1 VNFMLALNVVIYG
14 LGIIFLALLVLLV
27 AIMVLSKVFSMK
39 AGKDMRRVSAQAVH
53 EADPPAPPR
62 VAAALPVVAP
72 AASPAG
78 EAFEP
83 VIAPLPGKVLS
94 VAAKAGNQVRR
105 GDELCVIE
113 AMKMGNS
120 VKAPRDGV
128 VAEVRVAPGDAV
140 TFGAPLIFL
149 ASSAAAAAA
158 PRPAAAPAATA
169 PAPPPAAGPTG
180 LMLTVAGVSHAAEVA
195 VGPGGTASVRLDGS
209 SYQTQRDP
217 SDEKRIL
224 VNGQPHTVEV
234 KDMAGTSATVLID
247 GVPQKLE
254 IAHRA
259 LSAPVALSIAH
270 DGKPHKV
277 EVRSGDGGA
286 STVLVDGSTYQV
298 ERDKTEPT
306 RILVNGQPHT
316 VEVKDTAGT
325 SAAVL
330 IDGRTERLEIA
341 REAAAAPTASM
352 PVPAAVAAV
361 PTRSGHPGA
370 GERITAPLPGK
381 VLSVAVK
388 TGESVHKGDELCV
401 IEAMKM
407 GNSIRAQ
414 RDGSVREV
422 LVVPGQ
428 SVTFG
433 ASLLVLD

>member
-1 VNFMLALNVVIYG
+1 
-14 LGIIFLALLVLLV
+14 
-27 AIMVLSKVFSMK
+27 
-39 AGKDMRRVSAQAVH
+39 
-53 EADPPAPPR
+53 
-62 VAAALPVVAP
+62 
-72 AASPAG
+72 
-78 EAFEP
+78 
-83 VIAPLPGKVLS
+83 
-94 VAAKAGNQVRR
+94 
-105 GDELCVIE
+105 
-113 AMKMGNS
+113 
-120 VKAPRDGV
+120 
-128 VAEVRVAPGDAV
+128 
-140 TFGAPLIFL
+140 
-149 ASSAAAAAA
+149 
-158 PRPAAAPAATA
+158 
-169 PAPPPAAGPTG
+169 
-180 LMLTVAGVSHAAEVA
+180 
-195 VGPGGTASVRLDGS
+195 
-209 SYQTQRDP
+209 
-217 SDEKRIL
+217 
-224 VNGQPHTVEV
+224 
-234 KDMAGTSATVLID
+234 
-247 GVPQKLE
+247 VPQKLE

-259 LSAPVALSIAH
+259 PSAPAALSIAH

-277 EVRSGDGGA
+277 EVRSGDGA

-316 VEVKDTAGT
+316 VEVKDMAGT

-352 PVPAAVAAV
+352 PARAPAAAA

-388 TGESVHKGDELCV
+388 TGDSVRKGDELCV

-414 RDGSVREV
+414 RDGSVREI
-422 LVVPGQ
+422 LVAPGQ

>member
-1 VNFMLALNVVIYG
+1 MNFMLALNAVIYG
-14 LGIIFLALLVLLV
+14 LGIIFLALLVLLA
-27 AIMVLSKVFSMK
+27 AIMLFSKVLSMTT
-39 AGKDMRRVSAQAVH
+39 GKNMRRASAQAVP
-53 EADPPAPPR
+53 EAAPPAPANL
-62 VAAALPVVAP
+62 AAALPVTAP
-72 AASPAG
+72 AASSAP

-94 VAAKAGNQVRR
+94 VAVKTGNQVRR
-105 GDELCVIE
+105 GEELCVIE

-120 VKAPRDGV
+120 VKAPCDGV
-128 VAEVRVAPGDAV
+128 VAEVRVAPGDTV
-140 TFGAPLIFL
+140 TFGAPLVFL

-158 PRPAAAPAATA
+158 PRPAAALAAA
-169 PAPPPAAGPTG
+169 ASAPPPVAGPTG
-180 LMLTVAGVSHAAEVA
+180 LTLTVAGVSYAAEVA
-195 VGPGGTASVRLDGS
+195 LGPGGTASVRLDGS
-209 SYQTQRDP
+209 SYQAQRDP
-217 SDEKRIL
+217 GDGKRIL
-224 VNGQPHTVEV
+224 VNGRPHTVEV

-259 LSAPVALSIAH
+259 PSAPAALSIAH

-277 EVRSGDGGA
+277 EVRSGDGA

-316 VEVKDTAGT
+316 VEVKDMAGT
-325 SAAVL
+325 SATVL

-341 REAAAAPTASM
+341 REAATAPTASM
-352 PVPAAVAAV
+352 PAPATAAV
-361 PTRSGHPGA
+361 PTQSGHPGA

-388 TGESVHKGDELCV
+388 TGDSVHKGDELCV

-422 LVVPGQ
+422 LVAPGQ